1 MITLKKLFTD
11 KLANR
16 PYCSDNLDYGLAIR
30 NKLIAKEKKYI
41 QANQPFMVNWLCF
54 DIDYPGV
61 LETTFEEKFL
71 PAPNF
76 LIENPINK
84 HSHLI
89 YGLVSGVCSSSH
101 AKHHPLRYL
110 ASVEYSLRK
119 ELKADFG
126 FSGLIIKNPLH
137 EAWNTYEIEKKLWDL
152 SDLADYLTLP
162 KKLPQKA
169 QLVGLGRNC
178 TLFELARK
186 FAYAQI
192 TLFRTNSTKEIFHQ
206 SILGYIQTQNTSFP
220 QPLQFNECRSIAK
233 SISNWTW
240 KNYRQ
245 RMDDASWKEYVDKT
259 HTSEIQSRRGKKS
272 GEVRYEGSNEQL
284 KPWKKLSISR
294 AWYYRQKQAEKVLLE
309 KTLVENTG
317 EMSFSRLEPISDNSN
332 LKN

>member
-1 MITLKKLFTD
+1 MTLKELFSD
-11 KLANR
+11 KLAHR

-54 DIDYPGV
+54 DVDYAGV
-61 LETTFEEKFL
+61 LETTFQEKFL

-76 LIENPINK
+76 LIENPDNK
-84 HSHLI
+84 HSHLL
-89 YGLVSGVCSSSH
+89 YGLVTGVCSSSH
-101 AKHHPLRYL
+101 ARHHPLQYL

-119 ELKADFG
+119 ELKADEG
-126 FSGLIIKNPLH
+126 FSGLIIKNPLNDN
-137 EAWNTYEIEKKLWDL
+137 WNTYEIEKKLWDL
-152 SDLADYLTLP
+152 GDLADYLILP
-162 KKLPQKA
+162 KKLPKKA

-192 TLFRTNSTKEIFHQ
+192 TLFRTTSTKEMFHQ
-206 SILGYIQTQNTSFP
+206 CIMGYVQTQNTSFP

-245 RMDDASWKEYVDKT
+245 RMDDTAWRDYVDKT

-284 KPWKKLSISR
+284 KPWKKLGISR
-294 AWYYRQKQAEKVLLE
+294 AWYYRQKQEQKVSLE
-309 KTLVENTG
+309 KINCKNTG
-317 EMSFSRLEPISDNSN
+317 QMSFSRLEPISDNSN
-332 LKN
+332 L